1 MKKKVNGRYSP
12 REGIAKLLLMMKL
25 LTIFFLVAF
34 TATSAN
40 SYSQV
45 TRFNLRMTD
54 ASVREVFGQIE
65 EASEFILLYNEKSVD
80 LNRKVTLRTKDDNIE
95 SVLEQ
100 VFRETGNTWKIYDRQ
115 IVILAKGET
124 DVPAGLRSNTEIAAQ
139 EAQQKSISGRVRD
152 AKGSPLPGV
161 SVVVKGTMTGTV
173 TGTDGT
179 FSLDIPLDAGILVFS
194 FVGMK
199 SQEASVVGVSN
210 VNVVLEEELM
220 GIEEVVAIGYGT
232 ARKRDVTGAVG
243 SVRSEAIMR
252 TNPIQPAKALQ
263 GQVSGVNVKKIN
275 SRPGS
280 DYTIDIRG
288 LSSISFSSEPLI
300 VIDGVI
306 GGKLSTLNPSDIES
320 MDVLKDASSA
330 AIYGARGANGV
341 IIITTKKGTEGKTK
355 VTYEGYAG
363 VKVPTNLPDLMTAQ
377 EFYRAYNDVVKAEN
391 PNASVVWTVAQQENV
406 DAGRS
411 VNWVDEVTD
420 PSGQQSHVIALS
432 GGNQNNNHYFSAG
445 YLSEKGNLLNT
456 GYERFNLKGSI
467 DSKLNDKVRT
477 GFTTYYTFS
486 VLNLGS
492 NETLRSAY
500 RARPTGSIYF
510 DDLTNPTE
518 TNDRNINGYA
528 YWMGIKDTQVQNP
541 ILEVQDESMDDET
554 RVSNFL
560 GNGYLELEPIK
571 GLTFRSSLSAS
582 VFSSRRGEYRGPDT
596 KNRINRL
603 ASALYQTNLN
613 SSYTWDNVL
622 NFKKV
627 AGAHNINLTLAQSA
641 LQERFESSGIRVENL
656 AYNSSF
662 YAVNTAAIINGVESR
677 LIERSILSFMGRAN
691 YSFQEK
697 YLLTLTGRY
706 DGSSVLADG
715 NKWAFFPSVAVA
727 WRLAEESFIKD
738 MGVFSDLKLRVSY
751 GEVGNDV
758 VAPYSTQAFLRRTA
772 YDFNGV
778 AAFGYAPSNIGNADL
793 KWENSAEINIG
804 LNIGILQNRLT
815 ADIEYYN
822 KKTNDLI
829 QNVAI
834 PTSLGFGAVTSN
846 VGKLLNRGVELAL
859 NSVNVQRENF
869 RWATNLTF
877 STNHNEIL
885 ELYGGTV
892 TQDIANKL
900 FVGESLRSNY
910 YYEFDGIWQ
919 LDEIEEAKK
928 YGQVPGSVKVVDQ
941 NNDGKISSS
950 AGIDDRVVLG
960 NELPK
965 WMAGINNV
973 LNFKNWDFSFFIYTR
988 QGVQYRNSLL
998 QGTMGELGSNRYNR
1012 LNLNYWRADNPTNDY
1027 FGVWQANPYREAIQ
1041 YKNADFWR
1049 LSNVTLG
1056 YTLPSSFV
1064 EKIKFSN
1071 LRLYV
1076 QANNPYVYTKEK
1088 NIWMDP
1094 EFNSGTYQDD
1104 VPHASYLFGV
1114 SASF

>member
-1 MKKKVNGRYSP
+1 MKKI
-12 REGIAKLLLMMKL
+12 REPWVCNSYTLKKCLAMMKWSL
-25 LTIFFLVAF
+25 FFFFLSIIQVLAVD
-34 TATSAN
+34 
-40 SYSQV
+40 SYSQQ
-45 TRFNLRMTD
+45 TRLTLKFN
-54 ASVREVFGQIE
+54 Q
-65 EASEFILLYNEKSVD
+65 
-80 LNRKVTLRTKDDNIE
+80 TKLE
-95 SVLEQ
+95 SVLNEIENKSEFYFLYNQ
-100 VFRETGNTWKIYDRQ
+100 DFVNTNKTVDLDVKGAKIEGVLDALFNGTDIKYTISDRQ
-115 IVILAKGET
+115 IVLTNSDNQSGLNRILGQQSNVSGKVTSASGE
-124 DVPAGLRSNTEIAAQ
+124 A
-139 EAQQKSISGRVRD
+139 
-152 AKGSPLPGV
+152 LPGV
-161 SVVVKGTMTGTV
+161 TVSVKGTSTGTI
-173 TGTDGT
+173 TDNNGNFQLT
-179 FSLDIPLDAGILVFS
+179 ISGDAKSIVFS

-199 SQEASVVGVSN
+199 TQEVSISGKTTFN
-210 VNVVLEEELM
+210 ITLEEESI

-232 ARKRDVTGAVG
+232 AKKRDVTGSVG
-243 SVRSEAIMR
+243 SVKAENIVRS
-252 TNPIQPAKALQ
+252 NPVQPAKALQ

-288 LSSISFSSEPLI
+288 VHSISFSSEPLV
-300 VIDGVI
+300 VIDGVM
-306 GGKLSTLNPSDIES
+306 GGKLNTLNPSDIET

-341 IIITTKKGTEGKTK
+341 IIITTKKGVQGKTK

-391 PNASVVWTVAQQENV
+391 PTAQIIWTTAQKANV

-420 PSGQQSHVIALS
+420 PSAQTSHVIALS
-432 GGNQNNNHYFSAG
+432 GGNENTSHYFSAG

-467 DSKLNDKVRT
+467 DSKLNNVVKV

-486 VLNLGS
+486 ILNLGS
-492 NETLRSAY
+492 NETLRSSY
-500 RARPTGSIYF
+500 RARPTGTIYF
-510 DDLTNPTE
+510 ADLTNPTE
-518 TNDRNINGYA
+518 NNDRNVDGYA
-528 YWMGIKDTQVQNP
+528 YWMGIADTQVQNP
-541 ILEVQDESMDDET
+541 ILEVQDKSMDDET

-560 GNGYLELEPIK
+560 GNGYVELEPIK

-582 VFSSRRGEYRGPDT
+582 AFSSRRGEYRGPDT

-613 SSYTWDNVL
+613 SSYTWDNIL
-622 NFKKV
+622 NYKV
-627 AGAHNINLTLAQSA
+627 TSGTHNINLTAAQSA
-641 LQERFESSGIRVENL
+641 LQERFESSGIQVENL

-662 YAVNTAAIINGVESR
+662 YAVNTAALINSVTSN
-677 LIERSILSFMGRAN
+677 LVERSIMSFMGRVN
-691 YSFQEK
+691 YGYNDK

-706 DGSSVLADG
+706 DGSSVLAEG
-715 NKWAFFPSVAVA
+715 NKWAFFPSIAGA
-727 WRLAEESFIKD
+727 WRAIEEPFVKSLNL
-738 MGVFSDLKLRVSY
+738 FSDLKLRLSY

-758 VAPYSTQAFLRRTA
+758 VAPYSTQAFLRKTA

-778 AAFGYAPSNIGNADL
+778 AAYGYAPNNIGNANL
-793 KWENSAEINIG
+793 KWENSSEINLG
-804 LNIGILQNRLT
+804 LNMGFLKNRVMVDLEVYDKT
-815 ADIEYYN
+815 
-822 KKTNDLI
+822 TNDLI

-834 PTSLGFGAVTSN
+834 PTSLGFGAVTAN
-846 VGKLLNRGVELAL
+846 VGKIMNRGVEITI
-859 NSVNVQRENF
+859 NSVNVQKENF
-869 RWATNLTF
+869 RWSTNLNF

-892 TQDIANKL
+892 TEDKANRL
-900 FVGESLRSNY
+900 FVGESLMSNF
-910 YYEFDGIWQ
+910 YYEYDGIWQ

-965 WMAGINNV
+965 WMAGISNTFNY
-973 LNFKNWDFSFFIYTR
+973 KSWDFSFFIYTR
-988 QGVQYRNSLL
+988 QGVQFRNSLL
-998 QGTMGELGSNRYNR
+998 QGTMGELGSNRYNH
-1012 LNLNYWRADNPTNDY
+1012 LNLNYWTVDNPTNDY

-1049 LSNVTLG
+1049 LSNITLG
-1056 YTLPSSFV
+1056 YTLPKQML

-1104 VPHASYLFGV
+1104 VPNSVYSIGI